1 VAGDLLED
9 GEAAGVGESAGDGL
23 HLVVGEMFSGLPHG

>member
-1 VAGDLLED
+1 LLKD

-23 HLVVGEMFSGLPHG
+23 HLVVGEMFSSRHG